1 MPMTMPGQMLRVAI
15 VAFLTLL
22 PSLALAQTCTF
33 TVTNMN
39 FGAVDTLPG
48 TAATSTATLSVTCS
62 GSLPLLLPIL
72 VCPHLAAGTGGASS
86 AAARQMLSGANS
98 LDYQIYSDP
107 AMSVVWGSYAWAYA
121 SRPPPL
127 TLSPS
132 LLGNSSGTL
141 TLYGQVPGGQATVPP
156 GTYLSTFS
164 TGPVEFRYRTTLLGS
179 SCNTGAGTLATSPTF
194 TINATVA
201 ANCLVATQNIDF
213 GSKGVLDA
221 NVDATGLVTVT
232 CTPSTAYTVSLN
244 GGTTGGTPT
253 NRKMSKGAERV
264 TYGLYKD
271 NARTQP
277 WGDAGTP
284 GSTVAGTGTGAAQ
297 PLTVYGRVLPQTT
310 PSAGVY
316 TDTVV
321 VTITY

>member
-1 MPMTMPGQMLRVAI
+1 MNIRRQVLRATFII
-15 VAFLTLL
+15 VLMLL
-22 PSLALAQTCTF
+22 PSLARAQSCSY
-33 TVTNMN
+33 TVTSMN
-39 FGAVDTLPG
+39 FGLIDTLSG
-48 TAATSTATLSVTCS
+48 TAATSTATLSMNCS
-62 GSLPLLLPIL
+62 GSLPFLLPVL
-72 VCPHLAAGTGGASS
+72 VCPHFASGTGGASS
-86 AAARQMLSGANS
+86 AAARQMANGANS
-98 LDYQIYSDP
+98 LNYQLYSDP
-107 AMSVVWGSYAWAYA
+107 GMSVVWGSYNWAYA
-121 SRPPPL
+121 SRPPPQ
-127 TLSPS
+127 TLNPN
-132 LLGNSSGTL
+132 LFGNSSGTA
-141 TLYGQVPGGQATVPP
+141 TIYGRVPGGQSTVPP

-164 TGPVEFRYRTTLLGS
+164 STHVEILSRTTLLGS
-179 SCNTGAGTLATSPTF
+179 SCSGGLGNPDTNPTF

-201 ANCLVATQNIDF
+201 ANCLVTTQNIDF
-213 GSKGVLDA
+213 GSKGVLTA
-221 NVDATGLVTVT
+221 NADATGQVSVT

-271 NARTQP
+271 AARSQP

-284 GSTVAGTGTGAAQ
+284 GSTVAGTGTGTAQ
-297 PLTVYGRVLPQTT
+297 ALTVYGRVPPQTT

>member
-1 MPMTMPGQMLRVAI
+1 MPGQMLRAAI
-15 VAFLTLL
+15 VAILMAML
-22 PSLALAQTCTF
+22 PSLARAQSCSF
-33 TVTNMN
+33 SVTNMN
-39 FGAVDTLPG
+39 FGLIDTLSG
-48 TAATSTATLSVTCS
+48 TAATSTATLNMTCS

-72 VCPHLAAGTGGASS
+72 VCPHFAAGTGGASS
-86 AAARQMLSGANS
+86 AAARQMVSGANS
-98 LDYQIYSDP
+98 LDYQLYSDSG
-107 AMSVVWGSYAWAYA
+107 MSVVWGSYAWAYA
-121 SRPPPL
+121 SRPPPIL
-127 TLSPS
+127 LSPNP
-132 LLGNSSGTL
+132 LGSSSGTA
-141 TLYGQVPGGQATVPP
+141 TIYGRVPGGQGTVPP

-164 TGPVEFRYRTTLLGS
+164 GGQVEIRYRTTLLGNN
-179 SCNTGAGTLATSPTF
+179 CDTGLGTLGASPTF
-194 TINATVA
+194 TINATVP

-213 GSKGVLDA
+213 GPKGVLDA
-221 NVDATGLVTVT
+221 NVDATGEVSVT

-297 PLTVYGRVLPQTT
+297 PLTVYGRVPPQTT

>member
-1 MPMTMPGQMLRVAI
+1 MNIRRQVLRATFII
-15 VAFLTLL
+15 VLMLL
-22 PSLALAQTCTF
+22 PSLARAQSCSY
-33 TVTNMN
+33 TVTSLN
-39 FGAVDTLPG
+39 FGLIDTLSG
-48 TAATSTATLSVTCS
+48 TAATSTATFTATCS
-62 GSLPLLLPIL
+62 GSLPLLLPVL
-72 VCPHLAAGTGGASS
+72 VCPHIAAGTGGATS
-86 AAARQMLSGANS
+86 AAARQMASGVNS
-98 LDYQIYSDP
+98 LNYQLYSDP
-107 AMSVVWGSYAWAYA
+107 AMSVVWGTHNWAYA

-127 TLSPS
+127 LLSPN
-132 LLGNSSGTL
+132 LFGNSTDTL
-141 TLYGQVPGGQATVPP
+141 TLYGRVPGGQATVPP

-164 TGPVEFRYRTTLLGS
+164 GGQLEFRSRTTLLSS
-179 SCNTGAGTLATSPTF
+179 SCDTGAGNLGTSPTF

-213 GSKGVLDA
+213 GPKGVLDA
-221 NVDATGLVTVT
+221 NADATGQVSVT

-253 NRKMSKGAERV
+253 NRKMSKGGERV

-271 NARTQP
+271 AARSQP

-284 GSTVAGTGTGAAQ
+284 GSTVAGTGTGLAQ
-297 PLTVYGRVLPQTT
+297 PLIVYGRVPPQTT

>member
-1 MPMTMPGQMLRVAI
+1 MKIPGQMMRAAVVIILV
-15 VAFLTLL
+15 LL
-22 PSLALAQTCTF
+22 PSLARAQSCTG
-33 TVTNMN
+33 TVTDMN
-39 FGAVDTLPG
+39 FGLIDTLSA
-48 TAATSTATLSVTCS
+48 TAATATATLNMNCTGGVVR
-62 GSLPLLLPIL
+62 IL
-72 VCPHLAAGTGGASS
+72 FCPHIGAGSGGATS
-86 AAARQMLSGANS
+86 AAARQMASGANS
-98 LDYQIYSDP
+98 LNYQLYSDP
-107 AMSVVWGSYAWAYA
+107 GMSVAWGSYTWAYA
-121 SRPPPL
+121 SRPPPQVL
-127 TLSPS
+127 VPILI
-132 LLGNSSGTL
+132 GNASGSATIYARV
-141 TLYGQVPGGQATVPP
+141 TGGQSAVPP
-156 GTYLSTFS
+156 GTYQSIFS
-164 TGPVEFRYRTTLLGS
+164 GIHVEFRYQNDLLGN
-179 SCNTGAGTLATSPTF
+179 SCNTGFGLTAPDPTF

-221 NVDATGLVTVT
+221 NADATGQVSVT

-253 NRKMSKGAERV
+253 NRKMSKGGERV

-271 NARTQP
+271 AARSQP

-284 GSTVAGTGTGAAQ
+284 GSTVAGTGTGLAQ
-297 PLTVYGRVLPQTT
+297 PLIVYGRVPPQTT

>member
-1 MPMTMPGQMLRVAI
+1 MTMLGQMLRAAI
-15 VAFLTLL
+15 VAILVAML
-22 PSLALAQTCTF
+22 PSLARAQSCSF
-33 TVTNMN
+33 SVTNMN
-39 FGAVDTLPG
+39 FGLIDTLSG
-48 TAATSTATLSVTCS
+48 SAATSTATLNVTCS

-72 VCPHLAAGTGGASS
+72 VCPHLAAGTGGATS

-127 TLSPS
+127 LLSPS
-132 LLGNSSGTL
+132 ILGNSSGTL
-141 TLYGQVPGGQATVPP
+141 TLYGRVPGGQATVPP

-164 TGPVEFRYRTTLLGS
+164 GGHVEFRYRTTLLGS
-179 SCNTGAGTLATSPTF
+179 NCDTGLGTLAASPTF
-194 TINATVA
+194 TINATIA
-201 ANCLVATQNIDF
+201 ANCLVTTQNIDF

-221 NVDATGLVTVT
+221 NVDATGQVTVT

-297 PLTVYGRVLPQTT
+297 PLTVYGRVPPQTT

>member
-1 MPMTMPGQMLRVAI
+1 MKMPDQMLRAAI
-15 VAFLTLL
+15 VAILVAML
-22 PSLALAQTCTF
+22 PSLARAQSCSF
-33 TVTNMN
+33 SVTDMN
-39 FGAVDTLPG
+39 FGLIDTLS
-48 TAATSTATLSVTCS
+48 ATVATATATMSINCTGGVVR
-62 GSLPLLLPIL
+62 IL
-72 VCPHLAAGTGGASS
+72 VCPHIGAGSGGATS
-86 AAARQMLSGANS
+86 AAARQMVSGANS
-98 LDYQIYSDP
+98 LNYQLYSDP
-107 AMSVVWGSYAWAYA
+107 GMSVVWGSYAWPYA
-121 SRPPPL
+121 SRPPVIALPVL
-127 TLSPS
+127 I
-132 LLGNSSGTL
+132 GNASGTA
-141 TLYGQVPGGQATVPP
+141 TIYGRVTGGQSTVPP

-164 TGPVEFRYRTTLLGS
+164 GSQLEFRYQNDLLGN
-179 SCNTGAGTLATSPTF
+179 SCNTGFGFTAPSPTF
-194 TINATVA
+194 TVNATVP

-213 GSKGVLDA
+213 GPKGVLDA
-221 NVDATGLVTVT
+221 NVDATGQVTVT

-297 PLTVYGRVLPQTT
+297 PLTVYGRVPPQTT

>member
-1 MPMTMPGQMLRVAI
+1 MLRAAI
-15 VAFLTLL
+15 VLIFGLF
-22 PSLALAQTCTF
+22 PSLAWAQSCSF
-33 TVTNMN
+33 SVTNMN
-39 FGAVDTLPG
+39 FGLIDTLSG
-48 TAATSTATLSVTCS
+48 TPATSTATVTMNCN
-62 GSLPLLLPIL
+62 GAILLQQRIL
-72 VCPHLAAGTGGASS
+72 ICPHLGAGTGGASS

-98 LDYQIYSDP
+98 LNYQLYSDSGH
-107 AMSVVWGSYAWAYA
+107 SVVWGSYNWAYA

-127 TLSPS
+127 SLTLNI
-132 LLGNSSGTL
+132 LGAASGTA
-141 TLYGQVPGGQATVPP
+141 TIYGLVPGGQSTAVP
-156 GTYLSTFS
+156 GTYLATFS
-164 TGPVEFRYRTTLLGS
+164 GAHVEFRYLYSNGS
-179 SCNTGAGTLATSPTF
+179 SCNTGTGSTAADPTF
-194 TINATVA
+194 TINATIP

-213 GSKGVLDA
+213 GPKGVLDA
-221 NVDATGLVTVT
+221 NVDATGQVTVT

-271 NARTQP
+271 LARSQP

-284 GSTVAGTGTGAAQ
+284 GSTVAGTGTGTAQ
-297 PLTVYGRVLPQTT
+297 ALTVYGRVSPQAT